1 MGAAGRVQTGASGGP
16 VMFTQC
22 PRCGTVFSV
31 SEGQLDAAGGRVRCG
46 ACRAPFDAL
55 LYLVR
60 QLPGGSPAGG
70 AAGKRTVV
78 PVAGTGVPVRP
89 VPPPVPEPP
98 RSPGAVARP
107 DEPAGPGVA
116 TARTSGPRPETL
128 GVGAGAGTEPT
139 PASAVPEPLRA
150 DVERAGRRLPSGWR
164 AAIQLSAALGLVAL
178 LALQVAWLAPA
189 DLLARAPAAAP
200 WLERLAP
207 AFDRASG
214 LLGWERASTPRDLAR
229 IRVRERDIRDHPDQP
244 GALLVQ
250 ATLVNEAL
258 FQQPPPRVRLTLF
271 DVNGAV
277 LAQRV
282 FSPGEYLAGDPP
294 EPGLWP
300 LRLELLAPATA
311 AVSYQIEFL

>member
-1 MGAAGRVQTGASGGP
+1 
-16 VMFTQC
+16 MFTQC

-31 SEGQLDAAGGRVRCG
+31 SEEQLDAAGGRVRCG

-60 QLPGGSPAGG
+60 QLPGGSAASG
-70 AAGKRTVV
+70 AAGKRARG
-78 PVAGTGVPVRP
+78 PIAGAGRAEPPTPS
-89 VPPPVPEPP
+89 PPPAPEPP
-98 RSPGAVARP
+98 RSPA
-107 DEPAGPGVA
+107 A
-116 TARTSGPRPETL
+116 TARAGEAAGVGVGSTLTSGAQPGIL
-128 GVGAGAGTEPT
+128 GTGAGAGAELT

-150 DVERAGRRLPSGWR
+150 DAERAGRRLPSGWR
-164 AAIQLSAALGLVAL
+164 AAIQISAALGMIAL
-178 LALQVAWLAPA
+178 LAFQVAWLAPA
-189 DLLARAPAAAP
+189 ELLARLPAAAP

-207 AFDRASG
+207 AFDKASG
-214 LLGWERASTPRDLAR
+214 MLGWARASTPRDLAR

-271 DVNGAV
+271 DVNGAI

-282 FSPGEYLAGDPP
+282 FLPGEYLAGDPP